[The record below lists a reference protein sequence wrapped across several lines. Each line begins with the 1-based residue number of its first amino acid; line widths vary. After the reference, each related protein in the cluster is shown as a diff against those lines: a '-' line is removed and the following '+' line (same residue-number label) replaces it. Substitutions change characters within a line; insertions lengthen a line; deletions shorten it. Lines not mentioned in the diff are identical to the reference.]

1 MSSLKVNRYVFPL
14 DVEDVK
20 TRAFALYHRA
30 VSAMECIQLPWAR
43 SADSESLQP
52 GISIGRHHRMQRLAL
67 IERLVTLT
75 EDFLQRTLCH
85 FFFFWLYETNLV
97 YYDSKSGEHILPR
110 CSKEDSWGRSIPV
123 LKDCLGFQMVC
134 LQQLW
139 MGVYFQ
145 PILAG
150 HISSV
155 MTVVFFINVWASENT
170 CTCKR
175 RQLWTR
181 RLFSG
186 GKSSKIS

>member
-85 FFFFWLYETNLV
+85 FFFLALRNKFSVLWLKIRRAYFT
-97 YYDSKSGEHILPR
+97 
-110 CSKEDSWGRSIPV
+110 
-123 LKDCLGFQMVC
+123 QM
-134 LQQLW
+134 LQ
-139 MGVYFQ
+139 
-145 PILAG
+145 
-150 HISSV
+150 
-155 MTVVFFINVWASENT
+155 
-170 CTCKR
+170 R
-175 RQLWTR
+175 RQLGKKHPSAQGLPGIPDGLPSTTLNGS
-181 RLFSG
+181 LFSANSG
-186 GKSSKIS
+186 RTYFLCDDGCVLYQRVSFRKHMYV